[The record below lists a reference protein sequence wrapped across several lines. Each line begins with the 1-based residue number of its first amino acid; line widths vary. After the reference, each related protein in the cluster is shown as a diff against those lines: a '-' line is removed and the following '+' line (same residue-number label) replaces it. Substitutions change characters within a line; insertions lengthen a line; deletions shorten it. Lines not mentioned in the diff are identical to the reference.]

1 MDKIVTIDGKPVTLR
16 ASAALPRRYRAT
28 FGRDFFADIT
38 AIGKQ
43 AESDASPAKK
53 KRRHN
58 NADAEGRT
66 VAFIENLA
74 FLMARSA
81 DPEHVP
87 PDITQWLDSFDDPN
101 AIISVAEDVLALYQ
115 LNNRATVAPKK
126 KNAP

>member
-1 MDKIVTIDGKPVTLR
+1 MDKIVTNDGKQVTLR

-28 FGRDFFADIT
+28 FGRNFCADIT

-43 AESDASPAKK
+43 AESDAEPGRK
-53 KRRHN
+53 KRRHK
-58 NADAEGRT
+58 NANAEGRT

-101 AIISVAEDVLALYQ
+101 AILSVAEDVLGLYQ